1 MLKNYFKIA
10 LRNLGKNKIY
20 TFTNVIGLTVGL
32 GCCILIFMY
41 VHQQLSYDDFHPN
54 SDRLY
59 RVALERIYPDRASS
73 YAIIPS
79 GFSEA
84 FEDEIPEVQNATRLL
99 GFPSFSNVVEYQDR
113 AFEENYYFFA
123 DSNFFDLFSYDILQ
137 GDARSAL
144 TRPGAVILTES
155 TAKKYFGNENP
166 LGKSIRVNGNDT
178 EVTAVMQD
186 IPKNSHMKFDFLS
199 STTNVGFLQ
208 NPNYISFSSYTYLEL
223 ANNSEPGAVE
233 SKIPDVVKKYASGQI
248 ERQLGLSYE
257 DYVEAGNGYN
267 YYLQPID
274 DIYLHSNLENEIKA
288 NGSITYVYIF
298 VFLSVFILIIAVINF
313 VNLATA
319 RSVERAKE
327 VGVRKVLG
335 SLRKQLIS
343 QFLTESVFL
352 SILST
357 ILALG
362 VIQIILPYFNA
373 ILGDQFD
380 MSILISGWMPFL
392 LITIMLATGIFAG
405 LYPAFYISSQDPV
418 EVMKGQ
424 FKSNRKGR
432 WLRNGLVVFQFAV
445 SIIMIAGTL
454 IIFNQMEYIQNKRL
468 GFDKENVVV
477 IKRATA
483 VDQLDAL
490 KQELG
495 RLPGVQ
501 QVASASTLPGGRYF
515 GIQFQ
520 HEGGTDVLTTKGFTA
535 DDHFFETMD
544 IEIVNG
550 RPFTE
555 NHDDSLSLILN
566 QTAVKALGLE
576 NPIGLE
582 LRSTRNINNQS
593 VTLNY
598 RVVGVAEDFNF
609 ESLHTPITPMAIV
622 SSEGMVG
629 FDNLIPLRVSTTDL
643 QSVLAGIESIWTD
656 FAPEVPFLYTFLDNQ
671 MEALYNQEQ
680 KTADIIG
687 LFALLAIIIACIG
700 LFGLAAYTAYQR
712 TKEIGVRKVLG
723 ATIPQILFLLMK
735 DFAKLIGIA
744 FILAV
749 PLTYLLMQ
757 NWLAN
762 FAYRVEPGIEIFLI
776 SGGIALVVALLTI
789 SYQAFNVA
797 TINPANSLRNE

>member
-99 GFPSFSNVVEYQDR
+99 GFPSFSNVVEHQDR